1 MKLSEKHHLA
11 ITLLATGLNSKETA
25 EQIGV
30 TPEAISRWKAD
41 FDFKAELN
49 AMLKTIQVEA
59 QDKLRHLS
67 NIALSTI
74 EEIMLDSDSPAKDRL
89 SASIKVLELANIKTG
104 VVGSSNASVLR
115 NQKEQDDLLESYHL

>member
-1 MKLSEKHHLA
+1 VKPD
-11 ITLLATGLNSKETA
+11 NRETA
-25 EQIGV
+25 EEIGV

-41 FDFKAELN
+41 FYFQAELN
-49 AMLKTIQVEA
+49 SLLKTIQIEA

-104 VVGSSNASVLR
+104 VVGSANASVLR